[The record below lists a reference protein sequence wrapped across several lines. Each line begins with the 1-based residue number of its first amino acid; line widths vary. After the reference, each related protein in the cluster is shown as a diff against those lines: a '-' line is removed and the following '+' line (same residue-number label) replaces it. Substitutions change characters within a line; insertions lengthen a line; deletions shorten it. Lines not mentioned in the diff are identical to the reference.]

1 MNKQPADRYDYDIDY
16 SEWLTEKDNVESVTV
31 TVFPDEELLDPVPV
45 DKLNVLSVT
54 VIDPLVKLWIDGGRN
69 GVTYKI
75 TLTATTADG
84 RIKQDEFKIKVKD
97 I

>member
-31 TVFPDEELLDPVPV
+31 TVFPNEELLDPVPV